1 MAQPTFWPFPPFAKS
16 AGRTPDNHIVAPEI
30 DFTSDDRFPEVAQHD
45 HFAVRCTGFLK
56 IQTPGT
62 YDLYTASDDG
72 SFLYVDGESRPVLTA
87 GCTLLT
93 CDPINETHTPYT

>member
-1 MAQPTFWPFPPFAKS
+1 MKS
-16 AGRTPDNHIVAPEI
+16 AGRTPDSHIVAPEI
-30 DFTSDDRFPEVAQHD
+30 DFTNDDRFPEVAQHD

-72 SFLYVDGESRPVLTA
+72 SFLYLDGESRPVLTA
-87 GCTLLT
+87 GCTFSTHETL
-93 CDPINETHTPYT
+93 NETHTHRTSTST